1 MREIFKKVFLL
12 TPFGRRRKRG
22 RLKLVAK
29 LRAGNGVWFYFELN
43 PPHDSI
49 IRYHDTDVQVVIVRR
64 QGYMIRGYV
73 TRVYM
78 DHTGTKA
85 LIFEGQI
92 IRFLKF
98 SPQTP
103 KTLRRFSNV

>member
-29 LRAGNGVWFYFELN
+29 LRAGNGVWFYFDLN

-49 IRYHDTDVQVVIVRR
+49 IRYHDTDVQAVIVRR
-64 QGYMIRGYV
+64 RGYMIRGRI

-98 SPQTP
+98 SSQAQ
-103 KTLRRFSNV
+103 KNFKEV